1 MSGRQNNVVHSTT
14 AAAYRYGLRPTRSSG
29 SVSFVFNKLKT
40 DTKRAL
46 HKCKIDNGFCY
57 YLRDADVID

>member
-14 AAAYRYGLRPTRSSG
+14 AAAYRYALRPTRFSG
-29 SVSFVFNKLKT
+29 SVSFVFNKSKT

-46 HKCKIDNGFCY
+46 HNAKLKMGS
-57 YLRDADVID
+57 VITCATLT